1 MACGLFV
8 AGTGTDVGK
17 TYVAALIVRQ
27 LVAEGHH
34 VGVYKPVASGCRRCG
49 AELISDD
56 ALALWHAAGRPGA
69 LAGVCP
75 QRFAAPLAPPLAAR
89 AEADQVDEERL
100 LSGLDAWQRRSE
112 IVVMEGVGGLLSP
125 VSNTLYSAD
134 LAAACGYPLVIVA
147 ANVLGTINAALQ
159 TLRTARGYGEGLTV
173 AAVVVNDVGETQ
185 GDPSAEN
192 NRMEIERRYQLSTV
206 TAVAWKGQSFDRRI
220 DWFDMAKGNV
230 GERVEQRH
238 GSQDGPHS

>member
-27 LVAEGHH
+27 LVAEGHR

-49 AELISDD
+49 TEMISDD
-56 ALALWHAAGRPGA
+56 ALALWHAAGSPGE
-69 LAGVCP
+69 LERVCP

-89 AEADQVDEERL
+89 AEAEQVDEPRL
-100 LSGLDAWQRRSE
+100 LSGLDDWQRRSE
-112 IVVMEGVGGLLSP
+112 IVVVEGVGGLMSP
-125 VSNTLYSAD
+125 VSDTLCSAD
-134 LAAACGYPLVIVA
+134 LAVACGYPLVIVA
-147 ANVLGTINAALQ
+147 ANILGTINGTLQ
-159 TLRTARGYGEGLTV
+159 TLRTARGYGAGLTV
-173 AAVVVNDVGETQ
+173 AAVVVNDVGGTQ
-185 GDPSAEN
+185 GDPSAES
-192 NRMEIERRYQLSTV
+192 NRMEIERRCRLSTL

-220 DWFDMAKGNV
+220 DWFGLASGNSGHHV
-230 GERVEQRH
+230 KRRG